1 VDIYASDEEKG
12 EEIKRWWRENG
23 LSIML
28 GIALGIAV
36 LVGGRYWLTQ
46 KQMQSVNASSLYQH
60 TSQLA
65 SEGKRTE
72 AAALVDKL
80 FSEYAST
87 PYAVFAALEMAK
99 HSADNDDL
107 EGAKSYLNWVI
118 THAELNGQRDMAR
131 LRLGQLLLDQADYQA
146 AQAVAND
153 AETNAFESLFD
164 ELKGDI
170 YIAQDQFT
178 EAATAYGSALNAL
191 EQNAPRGLI
200 LKLKLDDITGS

>member
-46 KQMQSVNASSLYQH
+46 KQMQSVSASTLYQH

-65 SEGKRTE
+65 IEGKTNE

-80 FSEYAST
+80 FSEYGST
-87 PYAVFAALEMAK
+87 PYAVFAAFEMAK
-99 HSADNDDL
+99 HTVESKDVEA
-107 EGAKSYLNWVI
+107 AKPYLNWVI
-118 THAELNGQRDMAR
+118 DHAELSGQRDMAR
-131 LRLGQLLLDQADYQA
+131 LRLSKLLLDQTDYQQA
-146 AQAVAND
+146 IAVAME
-153 AETNAFESLFD
+153 AETSAFGSLFD
-164 ELKGDI
+164 ELRGDV
-170 YIAQDQFT
+170 YIAQGKLT
-178 EAATAYGSALNAL
+178 EAASAYGSALSAL

-200 LKLKLDDITGS
+200 LKLKLDDIAGS